1 MRSGTGR
8 QTLGEDEIR
17 TTAEMARLSLG
28 PAELGQLAVE
38 LSGILGYV
46 EQLQEVDVSGVA
58 PTTHAVP
65 MSCPLRGDVPQPH
78 DPTETALRNAPA
90 RESAFF
96 SVPAI
101 ISSGASGSGPAAGSG
116 ATETSGEAE
125 EG

>member
-17 TTAEMARLSLG
+17 TTAEMARLSLD
-28 PAELGQLAVE
+28 PSELGQLAVE
-38 LSGILGYV
+38 LSSILGYV
-46 EQLQEVDVSGVA
+46 AQLQEVDVSGVA

-96 SVPAI
+96 SVPAVF
-101 ISSGASGSGPAAGSG
+101 AGSAPAAGAGSTD
-116 ATETSGEAE
+116 AGEAE

>member
-17 TTAEMARLSLG
+17 TTAEMARLSIG
-28 PAELGQLAVE
+28 PAELGQLAIE
-38 LSGILGYV
+38 LSSILGYV

-101 ISSGASGSGPAAGSG
+101 FAGPAAGSG
-116 ATETSGEAE
+116 STDAAGEAE

>member
-17 TTAEMARLSLG
+17 TTAEMARLSVG

-38 LSGILGYV
+38 LSSILGYV

-65 MSCPLRGDVPQPH
+65 MNCPLRGDVPQPH

-101 ISSGASGSGPAAGSG
+101 FAAAAGS
-116 ATETSGEAE
+116 ATGSGSTDEAE

>member
-28 PAELGQLAVE
+28 PAELGQLAIE
-38 LSGILGYV
+38 LSSILGYV

-65 MSCPLRGDVPQPH
+65 MSCPLRGDVQQPH

-101 ISSGASGSGPAAGSG
+101 FAGPAAGSG
-116 ATETSGEAE
+116 STDAAGEAE